1 MAHCSW
7 HQRRALVRA
16 PSLFWEPITW
26 RNFSCNHAIASTGS
40 KSALSSRSGVHC
52 LGGWHKGSWSRS
64 FIRGL
69 TIRSSRDRFA
79 ARLKWCRVPSRRAA
93 QRSGLTQALGIM
105 NRHSIDRAPTRGELW
120 AGRLLTSVLS
130 IVSGYFA
137 YNLWRAYVE
146 RSAPVAAMAIIAS
159 VICAAFLIFFLRSA
173 FSKPRRPSKTSVV
186 CVSAF
191 VALIGCF
198 WAWLAF
204 SISWPDNLRA
214 GALAVG
220 LMTVGAVGLLRQR

>member
-93 QRSGLTQALGIM
+93 QRSGLTQAL
-105 NRHSIDRAPTRGELW
+105 DRSRENAGQQAKCSEPW
-120 AGRLLTSVLS
+120 ALACSRLLILATNSVP
-130 IVSGYFA
+130 A
-137 YNLWRAYVE
+137 RAAGTPFLGSAVRKE
-146 RSAPVAAMAIIAS
+146 R
-159 VICAAFLIFFLRSA
+159 
-173 FSKPRRPSKTSVV
+173 
-186 CVSAF
+186 
-191 VALIGCF
+191 
-198 WAWLAF
+198 
-204 SISWPDNLRA
+204 
-214 GALAVG
+214 LAVLDVAQMLGSWSKATAGTG
-220 LMTVGAVGLLRQR
+220 LTIRSSRDRFAASCRFC